1 MKPPRAT
8 TRRHLPNSPFN
19 APVDRPVPEF
29 SVDDRVTHDQYGL
42 GTVVGVE
49 KDVAVLV
56 QFREQRVRIPSPF
69 RKLRAL

>member
-1 MKPPRAT
+1 M
-8 TRRHLPNSPFN
+8 
-19 APVDRPVPEF
+19 DRPVPEF

>member
-1 MKPPRAT
+1 MKPARAV

-19 APVDRPVPEF
+19 NRVDRPVPEF
-29 SVDDRVTHDQYGL
+29 SVDDRVTHDEYGL
-42 GTVVGVE
+42 GTVIGVE
-49 KDVAVLV
+49 KEIAVLV